1 MATFKQLDIFGE
13 TKEKRIYFRDSLG
26 QFASREVSEVD
37 KLYRENNRLK
47 LEVEKWR
54 RKAEVLAKYKIE
66 IDRYNH
72 FTHLKTTNYDT
83 NQKASGACNPA
94 KD

>member
-1 MATFKQLDIFGE
+1 MQTYTQLDIFG
-13 TKEKRIYFRDSLG
+13 TTEKKQIYFRDNLG
-26 QFASREVSEVD
+26 RFASREVAEIE
-37 KLYRENNRLK
+37 KIYRENNRLK
-47 LEVEKWR
+47 LEVEMWR
-54 RKAEVLAKYKIE
+54 RKAEVLAKHKIE

-83 NQKASGACNPA
+83 NQKASGACNTA